1 MPDFA
6 VEVKFKSIYGPFT
19 YPDPAMLKQDFLAGK
34 LPLTPANAI
43 IEDNLTGITVK
54 EVKPEK

>member
-1 MPDFA
+1 MPDYV

-19 YPDPAMLKQDFLAGK
+19 YPDPAKLKQDFLAGH
-34 LPLTPANAI
+34 LPLNADNAI
-43 IEDNLTGITVK
+43 IEDNLMGITIK

>member
-1 MPDFA
+1 MPDYI

-19 YPDPAMLKQDFLAGK
+19 YPDPAQLKADFLAGR
-34 LPLTPANAI
+34 LPLSSDNAV
-43 IEDNLTGITVK
+43 IEDNLTAVAVK